1 MVCLHFLYQVHERDQ
16 DTDFSLLVVR
26 KLLRTN
32 SRHTRVVLMSATFDS
47 DMFANYFALPVRD
60 QLEPAP
66 IVTVDGR
73 PYEVKEFYTEQLQ
86 ALGEVLLKS
95 YKNLMLVSHFFMR
108 YTEMKTTSVNFCV
121 LIIPP
126 VYEVYRGYI
135 VFAFSV
141 CLCV

>member
-1 MVCLHFLYQVHERDQ
+1 
-16 DTDFSLLVVR
+16 
-26 KLLRTN
+26 
-32 SRHTRVVLMSATFDS
+32 MSATFDS

-95 YKNLMLVSHFFMR
+95 YKN
-108 YTEMKTTSVNFCV
+108 
-121 LIIPP
+121 
-126 VYEVYRGYI
+126 
-135 VFAFSV
+135 
-141 CLCV
+141 